1 MKQFI
6 LSLMLCVGFYLPLSV
21 VAQNPIVQTHYT
33 ADPAPLVYNG
43 KLYLYTS
50 HDEDNS
56 TWFVMNNWKLYTTE
70 DMVNWTDHGAVAS
83 YETFDWAIGDA
94 WAIQV
99 VERKGKFYLYAP
111 VKSRDKKR
119 SAIGV
124 AVADNPYGPFYDPV
138 GKPLVSVS
146 DGDIDPTVF
155 IDADGKAY
163 LYWGNPDCYYAELN
177 DDMISLK
184 GDAVRVPMTV
194 ASFGKREANGRRP
207 TLYEEGPWLYKR
219 NPLYYLFWAGGPL
232 PEHLGYSTST
242 SPKGPWKYNGTL
254 MLPEGRSFTNHPGVV
269 DYKEKTYLFYHS
281 GALPGGNGFNR
292 SIAVQEMNFK
302 KDGSISPM
310 KMTDGMAEPLQNLNP
325 YQKVEAETIAWSE
338 NIKASEN
345 KNVGVFV
352 TAKKNLAYT
361 KVKSVDFEA
370 LGASK
375 FTARIGT
382 THNADVT
389 MEVHADGLNG
399 ALLSTIKI
407 PLTGG
412 NNRWAVVSTA
422 VSKITGTH
430 DLYFVFKGKAET
442 DIAFF
447 DYWMFTK

>member
-1 MKQFI
+1 
-6 LSLMLCVGFYLPLSV
+6 MLCVIFYLPLKV
-21 VAQNPIVQTHYT
+21 IAQNPIVQSHYT

-56 TWFVMNNWKLYTTE
+56 TWFVMNNWKLYTTD

-124 AVADNPYGPFYDPV
+124 AVADNPYGPFYDPL
-138 GKPLVSVS
+138 GKPLINVS

-155 IDADGKAY
+155 IDKDGKAY

-177 DDMISLK
+177 EDMISLK
-184 GDAVRVPMTV
+184 GEAVQLPMTV
-194 ASFGKREANGRRP
+194 ASFGKREANERRP
-207 TLYEEGPWLYKR
+207 TLYEEGPWLYQR
-219 NPLYYLFWAGGPL
+219 SSLYYLFWAGGPI
-232 PEHLGYSTST
+232 PEHLGYSTSK
-242 SPKGPWKYNGTL
+242 SPIGPWKYNGTL
-254 MLPEGRSFTNHPGVV
+254 MPPEGRSFTNHPGVV
-269 DYKEKTYLFYHS
+269 DYKGKTYLFYHS

-292 SIAVQEMNFK
+292 SVAVQEMNFK
-302 KDGSISPM
+302 KDGSILPM
-310 KMTDGMAEPLQNLNP
+310 KMTDGILKSLQNLNP

-345 KNVGVFV
+345 KYVGVFV

-370 LGASK
+370 SGASK
-375 FTARIGT
+375 FAARVGT
-382 THNADVT
+382 THNSDIT

-399 ALLSTIKI
+399 PLLSTIKV

-412 NNRWAVVSTA
+412 NNRWAVVSTT
-422 VSKITGTH
+422 VSKITGIH

-442 DIAFF
+442 DLAFF

>member
-1 MKQFI
+1 M
-6 LSLMLCVGFYLPLSV
+6 
-21 VAQNPIVQTHYT
+21 QTHYT

-99 VERKGKFYLYAP
+99 IERNGKFFLYAP
-111 VKSRDKKR
+111 VKSMDKKR

-124 AVADNPYGPFYDPV
+124 AVADNPYGPFYDPL
-138 GKPLVSVS
+138 GKPLISVS

-155 IDADGKAY
+155 LDADGKAY

-194 ASFGKREANGRRP
+194 ASFGKREANERRP
-207 TLYEEGPWLYKR
+207 TLYEEGPWLYQR
-219 NPLYYLFWAGGPL
+219 SSLYYLFWAGGPI
-232 PEHLGYSTST
+232 PEHLGYSTSKT
-242 SPKGPWKYNGTL
+242 PTGPWKYNGTL
-254 MLPEGRSFTNHPGVV
+254 MPPEGKSFTNHPGVV
-269 DYKEKTYLFYHS
+269 DYKGKTYLFYHS

-292 SIAVQEMNFK
+292 SVAVQEMNFK
-302 KDGSISPM
+302 KDGSIAPM
-310 KMTDGMAEPLQNLNP
+310 KMTDGIAKPLQNLNP

-338 NIKASEN
+338 NVKASEN

-361 KVKSVDFEA
+361 KVKSVDFGAAGA
-370 LGASK
+370 LK
-375 FTARIGT
+375 FTARVGT
-382 THNADVT
+382 THNSDVS

-399 ALLSTIKI
+399 PLLSTVKV

-412 NNRWAVVSTA
+412 NNRWAVVSNT
-422 VSKITGTH
+422 VSKITGIH

-442 DIAFF
+442 DVAFF

>member
-1 MKQFI
+1 
-6 LSLMLCVGFYLPLSV
+6 MLCVIFYLPLKV
-21 VAQNPIVQTHYT
+21 IAQNPIVQSHYT

-56 TWFVMNNWKLYTTE
+56 TWFVMNNWKLYTTD

-83 YETFDWAIGDA
+83 YETFGWAIGDA

-124 AVADNPYGPFYDPV
+124 AVADNPYGPFYDPL
-138 GKPLVSVS
+138 GKPLISVS

-155 IDADGKAY
+155 IDKDGKAY

-177 DDMISLK
+177 EDMISLK
-184 GDAVRVPMTV
+184 GEAVQLPMTV
-194 ASFGKREANGRRP
+194 ASFGKREANERRP
-207 TLYEEGPWLYKR
+207 TLYEEGPWLYQR
-219 NPLYYLFWAGGPL
+219 SSLYYLFWAGGPI
-232 PEHLGYSTST
+232 PEHLGYSTSKNPT
-242 SPKGPWKYNGTL
+242 GPWKYNGTL
-254 MLPEGRSFTNHPGVV
+254 MPPEGKSFTNHPGVV
-269 DYKEKTYLFYHS
+269 DYKGKTYLFYHS

-292 SIAVQEMNFK
+292 SVAVQEINFK
-302 KDGSISPM
+302 KDGSIAPM
-310 KMTDGMAEPLQNLNP
+310 KMTDGIAQPLQSLNP

-338 NIKASEN
+338 NVKASEN

-361 KVKSVDFEA
+361 KVKSVDFGAAGA
-370 LGASK
+370 LK
-375 FTARIGT
+375 FTARVGT
-382 THNADVT
+382 THNSDVS

-399 ALLSTIKI
+399 PLLSTIKV

-412 NNRWAVVSTA
+412 NNRWAVVSNTA
-422 VSKITGTH
+422 SEITGIH
-430 DLYFVFKGKAET
+430 DLYFVFKGKVET
-442 DIAFF
+442 DLAFF

>member
-1 MKQFI
+1 MKQFL
-6 LSLMLCVGFYLPLSV
+6 LSLLLCVVFYLPLQV
-21 VAQNPIVQTHYT
+21 KAQNPIVQTHYT

-99 VERKGKFYLYAP
+99 IERNGKFFLYAP
-111 VKSRDKKR
+111 VKSMDKKR

-124 AVADNPYGPFYDPV
+124 AVADNPYGPFYDPL
-138 GKPLVSVS
+138 GKPLISVS

-155 IDADGKAY
+155 LDADGKAY

-194 ASFGKREANGRRP
+194 ASFGKREANERRP
-207 TLYEEGPWLYKR
+207 TLYEEGPWLYQR
-219 NPLYYLFWAGGPL
+219 SSLYYLFWAGGPI
-232 PEHLGYSTST
+232 PEHLGYSTSKT
-242 SPKGPWKYNGTL
+242 PTGPWKYNGTL
-254 MLPEGRSFTNHPGVV
+254 MPPEGKSFTNHPGVV
-269 DYKEKTYLFYHS
+269 DYKGKTYLFYHS

-292 SIAVQEMNFK
+292 SVAVQEMNFK
-302 KDGSISPM
+302 KDGSIAPM
-310 KMTDGMAEPLQNLNP
+310 KMTDGIAKPLQNLNP

-338 NIKASEN
+338 NVKASEN

-361 KVKSVDFEA
+361 KVKSVDFGAAGA
-370 LGASK
+370 LK
-375 FTARIGT
+375 FTARVGT
-382 THNADVT
+382 THNSDVS

-399 ALLSTIKI
+399 PLLSTVKV

-412 NNRWAVVSTA
+412 NNRWAVVSNT
-422 VSKITGTH
+422 VSKITGIH

-442 DIAFF
+442 DVAFF